1 MDEIKERKSRKGA
14 PKWHIQ
20 TKDGYE
26 PLKPYKFIRDPND
39 PDVRLIPMSLK
50 AILESKKWENF
61 YKKFYLTKKFRYIDD
76 KDYRDTVN
84 QVSGKTVKI
93 RIKKKEANITQKNS
107 PS

>member
-50 AILESKKWENF
+50 AILESKNGKIFIKNF
-61 YKKFYLTKKFRYIDD
+61 I
-76 KDYRDTVN
+76 
-84 QVSGKTVKI
+84 
-93 RIKKKEANITQKNS
+93 
-107 PS
+107 